1 MENKV
6 LQCQGKVRILH
17 FALGKLKENT
27 ISFIVLALFMTKD
40 SDADVPHLHG
50 LVQLTDS

>member
-6 LQCQGKVRILH
+6 LQCQGKVRILD

-40 SDADVPHLHG
+40 SDSGVPHLHG
-50 LVQLTDS
+50 LVQLTNS